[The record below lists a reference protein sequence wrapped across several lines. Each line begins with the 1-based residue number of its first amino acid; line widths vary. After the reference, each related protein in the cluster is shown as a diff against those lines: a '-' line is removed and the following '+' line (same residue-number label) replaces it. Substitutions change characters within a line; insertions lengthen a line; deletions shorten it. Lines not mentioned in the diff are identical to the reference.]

1 MPKDITA
8 EEVKGMMYPED
19 MDDDA
24 VLIPVDVS
32 GEEEGFPTSCE
43 DLLEKVGASGA
54 AKAIVDAA
62 EFFEKNKVKKFG
74 NDQRPIPMTV
84 GEWMSYMMADE
95 GGAEE
100 NGEEEELEDDEE
112 VSGDTETSRANSCRE
127 NEGPISK
134 VSLPSSVRA
143 RRLQDS
149 KVITN
154 ELDYASTSF
163 SFTFKDDIEP
173 PLQCQPNDCQP
184 TATGIY
190 AGVTVSQVELII
202 DPDTFNAPGAKLR
215 LVRDEV
221 DRAGANTGQCKYG
234 SFQYGAHSSIVNT
247 PWAADGAGTITTDG
261 SMQAKTDPTTFIP
274 LTFKMGGIY
283 HICYSDDGTF
293 DNGHSDI
300 VPQRIEVYGIYDLRT
315 ECAED
320 EACLTK
326 RPYNCFLRRQAY
338 NNMEDTYDGTTSCV
352 VDYSYEGAGY
362 SGLPGRGSWTG
373 AFATSYDTNGMVTSE
388 VARTCGS
395 ADLFDFPAS
404 FLCNAD
410 TSCGA
415 ITDPRN
421 PYIAPDATNQ
431 YSRMTIPAA
440 RPDLVGPEYKAYAV
454 AVCYCPDFQRCDSY
468 SPDYVQQ
475 VGLLYFFATK
485 VCPNGFEA
493 EADGCSLDFTGA
505 APQHR
510 FALRVECPSTACAYA
525 ADSRVKVVQQ
535 AASNNLP
542 SWDPMSGCGSAVHGI
557 NTLGMQVLPADD
569 NPDVA
574 TMHGGMRQ
582 DYKIWNFKNSSSG
595 LIYDTKTSGFQFRIK
610 KTRLIGLVVAGFGCM
625 CILGL
630 LGVWSQFEIHLER
643 RSLRKELRKE
653 EHHAASKLAQVGME
667 LWSEYRDDIHE
678 SHEAQMLMKILNT
691 SYGTFEAKVK
701 STVDASSKQLGLD
714 KEKAAKLADTLLH
727 LVADQQQQGLKH
739 TKRLVDHLV
748 EVGKRAVPLE
758 KAAEKEARFALRAS
772 RAHYAIFWN
781 GTRELVHFLPRSW
794 QKSRLRKSCWK
805 RTPRKKSGGQGRH
818 GTESFG
824 FNSED
829 RASGDAL
836 PQSQGFCMFGTYAAI
851 RSRPLRRITFL

>member
-1 MPKDITA
+1 MQPLNT
-8 EEVKGMMYPED
+8 
-19 MDDDA
+19 
-24 VLIPVDVS
+24 VL
-32 GEEEGFPTSCE
+32 
-43 DLLEKVGASGA
+43 
-54 AKAIVDAA
+54 
-62 EFFEKNKVKKFG
+62 
-74 NDQRPIPMTV
+74 R
-84 GEWMSYMMADE
+84 
-95 GGAEE
+95 
-100 NGEEEELEDDEE
+100 
-112 VSGDTETSRANSCRE
+112 
-127 NEGPISK
+127 
-134 VSLPSSVRA
+134 
-143 RRLQDS
+143 
-149 KVITN
+149 
-154 ELDYASTSF
+154 
-163 SFTFKDDIEP
+163 
-173 PLQCQPNDCQP
+173 
-184 TATGIY
+184 
-190 AGVTVSQVELII
+190 
-202 DPDTFNAPGAKLR
+202 
-215 LVRDEV
+215 
-221 DRAGANTGQCKYG
+221 
-234 SFQYGAHSSIVNT
+234 
-247 PWAADGAGTITTDG
+247 DG

-475 VGLLYFFATK
+475 V
-485 VCPNGFEA
+485 CPNGFEA

-557 NTLGMQVLPADD
+557 NALGMQVLPADD

-758 KAAEKEARFALRAS
+758 KAAEKEVMAEVKAEEKLL
-772 RAHYAIFWN
+772 
-781 GTRELVHFLPRSW
+781 E
-794 QKSRLRKSCWK
+794 
-805 RTPRKKSGGQGRH
+805 
-818 GTESFG
+818 
-824 FNSED
+824 ED

-836 PQSQGFCMFGTYAAI
+836 PQSQGGNHTELDD
-851 RSRPLRRITFL
+851 PLHGILEGFFWIFDDYEREFSGKPREQLKKGNKAFDALEALNDKMDELTEGQVAEELDKIDLETVGAGLGSGRVLPARDIVEELLMIGSIPHQKLRELQKAWKDGKEDSVSIFEQISEMHEQHLVPSGWLQKGVDEDEREEVAREEAEEKAQGGAKP